1 MTLKKVSIS
10 VTKLTC
16 TAKPSTILGLAS
28 ILCATTGK
36 GTGPHGSVCAV
47 RIPIVRLAILP
58 IPYSAL
64 PPSSCSSALTK
75 SSAANLHDELLEL
88 LSG

>member
-36 GTGPHGSVCAV
+36 GWKVFFVVYIAQ
-47 RIPIVRLAILP
+47 
-58 IPYSAL
+58 
-64 PPSSCSSALTK
+64 
-75 SSAANLHDELLEL
+75 
-88 LSG
+88 